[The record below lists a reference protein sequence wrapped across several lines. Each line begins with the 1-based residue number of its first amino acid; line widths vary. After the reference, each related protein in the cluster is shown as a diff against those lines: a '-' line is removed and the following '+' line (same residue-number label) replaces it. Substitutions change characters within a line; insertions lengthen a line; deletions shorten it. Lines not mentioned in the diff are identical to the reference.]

1 MPPPARLTRHA
12 QERIGDRLSMA
23 PDEVTAILDHDLA
36 VLVGAKSGHLHRLF
50 FSPAE
55 EQCFVAVQDQENGD
69 VVTVLPVDYHSS
81 LAWEV
86 SLEAQ
91 KRAESL
97 LLGSNRSAARAT
109 EKEAPP
115 PGPEPP
121 NAATTGGE
129 STGAG
134 TFRIRCYVLTSGGQ
148 IRGRDLGSM
157 PLARV
162 GGDLSAVPKSDDVLA
177 EIRRRVAED
186 LQPDEVLELVFV
198 SRRDETV
205 IIDDSRRWGQ

>member
-1 MPPPARLTRHA
+1 
-12 QERIGDRLSMA
+12 MA

-69 VVTVLPVDYHSS
+69 VLTVLPLDYHSS

-91 KRAESL
+91 ERAESL
-97 LLGSNRSAARAT
+97 LLGSKRSVARAAA
-109 EKEAPP
+109 KEAPP
-115 PGPEPP
+115 PGRELPD
-121 NAATTGGE
+121 AAAAGGE
-129 STGAG
+129 SGRSP
-134 TFRIRCYVLTSGGQ
+134 TFRARCYVSTPDGQ
-148 IRGRDLGSM
+148 IRGRGLGAM

-162 GGDLSAVPKSDDVLA
+162 RGDLSAVPRSDDVLA
-177 EIRRRVAED
+177 EIRQRVAEN
-186 LQPDEVLELVFV
+186 LEPDEALEVVFV
-198 SRRDETV
+198 NRGDEIVT
-205 IIDDSRRWGQ
+205 IDDSRRWGQ